1 MDSVSHAYGQFP
13 PYGTGVAAFE
23 SVAFQEQP
31 HPGVMMR
38 ACQAMKKDV
47 VFVNPF
53 ASISKA
59 RRLMREFNI
68 RHLPVVERGELVGI
82 ISDGD
87 VLLASS
93 LRDGRIDVPDAPVSS
108 IMTRNVVTCFGTS
121 RVEDIAATMIRLQ
134 ISCIP
139 VVLERRLL
147 GIVTSTDLL
156 RLVSARSGIS
166 TGIGNGTGIDFDG
179 LRTA

>member
-1 MDSVSHAYGQFP
+1 MAIYSHMARGLLHRRVLQFRNSHIR
-13 PYGTGVAAFE
+13 G
-23 SVAFQEQP
+23 SS
-31 HPGVMMR
+31 MR

-47 VFVNPF
+47 VFVNPS
-53 ASISKA
+53 ASIAKA
-59 RRLMREFNI
+59 RRLMREFGI
-68 RHLPVVERGELVGI
+68 RHVPVVERGELVGI

-93 LRDGRIDVPDAPVSS
+93 LREGRIDVPEAPVSS

-134 ISCIP
+134 ISCVP

-147 GIVTSTDLL
+147 GIITSTDLL
-156 RLVSARSGIS
+156 RLVSVRSYVA

-179 LRTA
+179 LRSA

>member
-1 MDSVSHAYGQFP
+1 
-13 PYGTGVAAFE
+13 
-23 SVAFQEQP
+23 
-31 HPGVMMR
+31 MR

-53 ASISKA
+53 SSIVEA
-59 RRLMREFNI
+59 RRLMREFSI
-68 RHLPVVERGELVGI
+68 RHLPVVERGVLVGI
-82 ISDGD
+82 LSDGD

-93 LRDGRIDVPDAPVSS
+93 LRGGRIDVPDASVSS

-121 RVEDIAATMIRLQ
+121 QVEDIAATMIRFQ

-156 RLVSARSGIS
+156 RLVSARSYLS
-166 TGIGNGTGIDFDG
+166 TGIGHGTGIDFDG